1 MSRPSYLLLYFI
13 TISSTCSPAPTSCV
27 SSLCAESMVTQVE
40 AEPSCLAK
48 AVACIREGVEIIGA
62 LLIGF
67 VGFVLGLG
75 CVCGALAL
83 ALLFIIGK
91 SGIRG

>member
-1 MSRPSYLLLYFI
+1 MSRSLYLLPYFI
-13 TISSTCSPAPTSCV
+13 SISSTCSPAPTSCV

-75 CVCGALAL
+75 ALAL
-83 ALLFIIGK
+83 ALLFILAK
-91 SGIRG
+91 AGIRG